1 MQLKTLSSRDSQDQE
16 AVAAA
21 YNSLLRRRRICST
34 YKEKW
39 EQFLLDS
46 VWNLVFCICLLFYL
60 TSLFY
65 QPCRREMTLWS
76 FVTVLSI
83 SFLAAIL
90 MHLRQAWK
98 AHQDFITQAQEMVML
113 QPTQTSVEPDIPD
126 AQVPTDLDDETPD
139 HPHEHEDGSNGERTG
154 VMFPTDVFL
163 DEDDDLHSGSDR
175 KTQ

>member
-1 MQLKTLSSRDSQDQE
+1 MPSSRESQDQE
-16 AVAAA
+16 AAAAA

-39 EQFLLDS
+39 EQFFLDS
-46 VWNLVFCICLLFYL
+46 VWNLVFCICSLFYL

-98 AHQDFITQAQEMVML
+98 THQDFIAQAQEKVML
-113 QPTQTSVEPDIPD
+113 QPAARTSMEPDVPD
-126 AQVPTDLDDETPD
+126 AQVPTDLDEETPD
-139 HPHEHEDGSNGERTG
+139 HPHEHDEDGGDTERTG
-154 VMFPTDVFL
+154 VMFPTDVLL
-163 DEDDDLHSGSDR
+163 DDDDDLHAGSDR
-175 KTQ
+175 KAQ